1 MPSPSL
7 PPPSN
12 AVSNDRPLKITIK
25 LGAGRALYKSRAEA
39 PPVEHEKVPAKR
51 ARADAASEGSRP
63 LPIPSAE
70 GPHGVEA
77 QVLAIKP
84 PRRHIRGPSERYQSS
99 KAEARAD
106 ADATDS
112 KGKSS
117 NKEDQLRPAEAAQVL
132 PGRRPP
138 QAKDAGQS
146 SSTAAKK
153 IAFSL
158 ALTKEE
164 IIEDFTAMRLPLP
177 ARRPKKVPNS
187 RFKHLFPGSGLPKS
201 VTPGRYTVKA
211 RGSTASKAEK
221 SSAERGTPEAGRE
234 ESRTIPNYRTDH
246 QYAVEQVHA
255 DCVPPPPAKRHRR
268 HISRLSKRYR
278 NSEKEADDPP
288 SVSRGKS
295 SSVENRL
302 VSSMQMPMLCQTH
315 DMQGRQPAKD
325 AGQSLSTTKKATFS
339 LAMTKEEIIEDLT
352 AMRLLLPMRR
362 LRRERNSRFKHLF
375 PGSGFPKAVTPGRC
389 TVKGRRNG

>member
-25 LGAGRALYKSRAEA
+25 LGADSHHNCRALYKSRVEA
-39 PPVEHEKVPAKR
+39 PPVEHENVPAKR
-51 ARADAASEGSRP
+51 ARADAAPEGSRP
-63 LPIPSAE
+63 PPIPIAE

-77 QVLAIKP
+77 QVLAIKR

-99 KAEARAD
+99 KAEGRAD

-117 NKEDQLRPAEAAQVL
+117 NTENQLRPAEAAQVL

-146 SSTAAKK
+146 SSTAEKK
-153 IAFSL
+153 ITFSL

-201 VTPGRYTVKA
+201 VTPGRYTVK
-211 RGSTASKAEK
+211 GP
-221 SSAERGTPEAGRE
+221 G
-234 ESRTIPNYRTDH
+234 
-246 QYAVEQVHA
+246 
-255 DCVPPPPAKRHRR
+255 
-268 HISRLSKRYR
+268 
-278 NSEKEADDPP
+278 
-288 SVSRGKS
+288 
-295 SSVENRL
+295 NR
-302 VSSMQMPMLCQTH
+302 
-315 DMQGRQPAKD
+315 
-325 AGQSLSTTKKATFS
+325 
-339 LAMTKEEIIEDLT
+339 
-352 AMRLLLPMRR
+352 
-362 LRRERNSRFKHLF
+362 
-375 PGSGFPKAVTPGRC
+375 
-389 TVKGRRNG
+389 